1 MSQNILERVSAV
13 ALDLRTN
20 ASMLVPESITD
31 LPRLFIQDTKLT
43 SIAVVVA
50 VTVWTAVSY
59 LRNRHAAPGPRRLP
73 LLGNVLQMPLQ
84 MPWVQFTKWSQQYG
98 ASLLVSKTILFCLQN
113 HCYTN
118 RSYFLARFARPT
130 CCSFK
135 HEQSCRRSLW
145 QALSLLYIDVNLT
158 G

>member
-20 ASMLVPESITD
+20 ASMLVPGSITD
-31 LPRLFIQDTKLT
+31 LPRMFIQDTKLT

-98 ASLLVSKTILFCLQN
+98 ASFLGSKAIFRPQN
-113 HCYTN
+113 HCYTR

-130 CCSFK
+130 CCRFK

-145 QALSLLYIDVNLT
+145 QALSFLYIDVNLT